1 MFFDH
6 HWNEPISFFMFQII
20 HVFIWLRFFC
30 PHFLRCLLELWH
42 HWVKKKMLKTWLTM
56 LVLER
61 KVDMEKE
68 LLSISFAVS
77 SYTLIPLIFDFFSN
91 SVEIAKCNLA
101 EHLLLCLVLCLII
114 PDIIT
119 GEQGVLLKCFPQDLQ
134 TEV

>member
-1 MFFDH
+1 M
-6 HWNEPISFFMFQII
+6 
-20 HVFIWLRFFC
+20 
-30 PHFLRCLLELWH
+30 LL
-42 HWVKKKMLKTWLTM
+42 
-56 LVLER
+56 LER

-68 LLSISFAVS
+68 LLSISFVVS

-134 TEV
+134 TEVQMSSQNLQRQEFHSLHLPSPLCQIVHRHYIQKESNFLKSHLLQIFIFFLGVS